1 MEEAEKYFVGAKG
14 SGMKLDAV
22 IYTTAVRVAC
32 MKLDANVACDLLIE
46 MKKMGWVPSEG
57 TFTHVICTCV
67 KQRNLTDAFRLKDE
81 MISSGYSINLV
92 VATSLMKGYCQQGD
106 LINALKLFNK
116 ITEDG
121 LTPNKIT
128 YAVLIE
134 GCCRNRN
141 MEKAQVLYTQ
151 MKCMLESYVGNT
163 VKMVNQQIPSKN
175 NQLEEI
181 ISSTWLC
188 MILFVTRTPL
198 EGTMTLRS
206 A

>member
-14 SGMKLDAV
+14 SGMKLDVV

-92 VATSLMKGYCQQGD
+92 DEGLLSAGRFDQC
-106 LINALKLFNK
+106 FK
-116 ITEDG
+116 I
-121 LTPNKIT
+121 
-128 YAVLIE
+128 V
-134 GCCRNRN
+134 
-141 MEKAQVLYTQ
+141 Q
-151 MKCMLESYVGNT
+151 
-163 VKMVNQQIPSKN
+163 
-175 NQLEEI
+175 
-181 ISSTWLC
+181 
-188 MILFVTRTPL
+188 
-198 EGTMTLRS
+198 
-206 A
+206 